1 MTISFTMAPDVSHE
15 KGPPEGAGQ
24 DVGAQ
29 LRPMLAGAHARGM
42 ADVLDLLGMSA
53 ALIDAAG
60 MVLHL
65 NAGAK
70 RLVGRDISMVHAHLM
85 LKDDSENRALLA
97 MIGAALGETP
107 RAGEMMIHG
116 AHGGIRLQALPVT
129 ANARDGCQLLKA
141 LVLMIPLGDSATRA

>member
-1 MTISFTMAPDVSHE
+1 MTISFTMAPDVVHE
-15 KGPPEGAGQ
+15 SGVPERAGQ

-29 LRPMLAGAHARGM
+29 WRPLLAGAHARGM

-70 RLVGRDISMVHAHLM
+70 RLVGRDISMIHAHLM
-85 LKDDSENRALLA
+85 LKDESENRALMT
-97 MIGAALGETP
+97 MIGAALGESP
-107 RAGEMMIHG
+107 RAGEMVAAG
-116 AHGGIRLQALPVT
+116 PQGRIRLQALPVA
-129 ANARDGCQLLKA
+129 ANIGDSCQLLKA
-141 LVLMIPLGDSATRA
+141 LVLMIPLNDSATRT